1 LIGGSKNHRTI
12 NMLKIFKKLKTEGSY
27 DSKNIKE
34 LEPMALDK
42 IKEPPNTP

>member
-1 LIGGSKNHRTI
+1 
-12 NMLKIFKKLKTEGSY
+12 MLKIFKKLKNEGSYY

-34 LEPMALDK
+34 LEPKALDK